1 MTGFY
6 LSLDSTWNA
15 TDTPLTQRPV
25 PALAAGG
32 VNAANTPVTI
42 PSTTTPGKYYLI
54 AKADNAG
61 SVTESNEGN
70 NTRSKQLNVGADL
83 TVPSVVAPAT
93 SGAGKS
99 VTVTDSVKNAGVDP
113 TAATTAWVYLSTDI
127 NVDASDVPLTS
138 HPVDALAGDAT
149 DSTSF
154 SVVIPSTTATGYYY
168 ILVDV
173 DREQAIVE
181 FAETNNVGRS
191 GLVRIGPDLT
201 VTSLSAP
208 ATGVAGGTVL
218 VTETTANT
226 GAGDAPASV
235 VNFYLSTNS
244 TFEPADTPL
253 GSRPAPAL
261 AAGLTSN
268 ASTSLTLPAGLAA
281 GTYYVIAKA
290 DGPGELVETLENNN
304 TRFLAIKISL
314 P

>member
-1 MTGFY
+1 
-6 LSLDSTWNA
+6 
-15 TDTPLTQRPV
+15 
-25 PALAAGG
+25 
-32 VNAANTPVTI
+32 
-42 PSTTTPGKYYLI
+42 
-54 AKADNAG
+54 
-61 SVTESNEGN
+61 
-70 NTRSKQLNVGADL
+70 
-83 TVPSVVAPAT
+83 
-93 SGAGKS
+93 
-99 VTVTDSVKNAGVDP
+99 
-113 TAATTAWVYLSTDI
+113 
-127 NVDASDVPLTS
+127 
-138 HPVDALAGDAT
+138 
-149 DSTSF
+149 
-154 SVVIPSTTATGYYY
+154 VIPSTTATGYYY